1 MEESNAVD
9 VVIDSIPVSESK
21 KKCIKTCVSIADKA
35 VQEMDKAGVCEEIQ
49 GNPYNFIKSYLA
61 VVVLGIVLGGA
72 VGYVIS
78 LYGG

>member
-1 MEESNAVD
+1 MEN
-9 VVIDSIPVSESK
+9 VVIDAMPVSNSK
-21 KKCIKTCVSIADKA
+21 KKCMKDCVSITDKA

-49 GNPYNFIKSYLA
+49 GNPYIKNYLA